1 MQSNG
6 NGRPVWLT
14 DDFELRFAEAFGRE
28 MTAEER
34 EFFGLDA
41 PSRSHDKIPDS
52 DKST

>member
-1 MQSNG
+1 MQSTG

-14 DDFELRFAEAFGRE
+14 EDFELRFAEAFGRE

-41 PSRSHDKIPDS
+41 TSHLHEKAQVS
-52 DKST
+52 DESS

>member
-14 DDFELRFAEAFGRE
+14 EDFELRFAEAFGRE

-41 PSRSHDKIPDS
+41 SSRSHEKTSES
-52 DKST
+52 DESS